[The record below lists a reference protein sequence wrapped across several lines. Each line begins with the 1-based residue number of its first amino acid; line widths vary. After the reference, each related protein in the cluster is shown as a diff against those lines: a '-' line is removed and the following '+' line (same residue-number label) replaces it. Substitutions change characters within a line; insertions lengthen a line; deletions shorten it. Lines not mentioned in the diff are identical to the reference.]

1 MSADMLRAA
10 TVAAREL
17 ADWPPGRLATAMNL
31 VADALAAAGDKLV
44 PIAARES
51 HLPVPRLEGELARTV
66 FQFRLLAGEVT
77 GDAYREP
84 VVDHADP
91 DWPAGGRPDLRRLL
105 RPIGPVLVFGASNF
119 PFAFSVAGGDTA
131 SALAAGCPVIH
142 KGHPGH
148 PELAEATAAVVSG
161 ALSRAGAPE
170 GTFALLRGE
179 EAARSAL
186 QAPEVKAAAFTGSP
200 AGGRAL
206 YALAASRP
214 DPIPFYAEMG
224 SVNPVFVTPGAAA
237 RRQAEIAAGY
247 TDSYLLGAGQFCTKP
262 GVLFYPA
269 DAMPAFESLVADRIR
284 ERAAAELL
292 NERISAAHAHRR
304 AELAAHPAIRVVEP
318 GGDTADGPRPALLAT
333 TLDQVRAD
341 AETLLAECFGPTS
354 LLVSYDGEHELLA
367 AARLFT
373 GELTATVHGETAE
386 QVARPLVRRLAE
398 FAGRV
403 VWNGW
408 PTGVAV
414 TRAQHHGGPAPAAT
428 GTFTSVGTAAIRRF
442 QRPVAYQD
450 LPGELLPEPLR
461 EGDHG

>member
-1 MSADMLRAA
+1 MSADLLRVA

-17 ADWPPGRLATAMNL
+17 ADWPPERLAKAMHL

-51 HLPVPRLEGELARTV
+51 NLPVPRLEGELARTV
-66 FQFRLLAGEVT
+66 FQLRLLADEVT
-77 GDAYREP
+77 APGYREP

-148 PELAEATAAVVSG
+148 PELAEATAAVVVG
-161 ALSRAGAPE
+161 ALGRAGAPD
-170 GTFALLRGE
+170 GTFSLLRGE

-186 QAPEVKAAAFTGSP
+186 QAPAVKAAAFTGSP

-224 SVNPVFVTPGAAA
+224 SVNPVFVTPGAATA
-237 RRQAEIAAGY
+237 RHDEIAAGY

-269 DAMPAFESLVADRIR
+269 SQLPEFETAVAQRVRARDAAT
-284 ERAAAELL
+284 LL
-292 NERISAAHAHRR
+292 NERITEAHAHRR
-304 AELAAHPAIRVVEP
+304 AELATHPAVRVIEA
-318 GGDTADGPRPALLAT
+318 GADSARPALLAT
-333 TLDQVRAD
+333 TWDQLRTATEV
-341 AETLLAECFGPTS
+341 LLAECFGPTS
-354 LLVSYDGEHELLA
+354 LLVSYEGEHELLA
-367 AARLFT
+367 AARSFT
-373 GELTATVHGETAE
+373 GELTATVHGEQGE
-386 QVARPLVRRLAE
+386 QVARPLVRRVAE

-442 QRPVAYQD
+442 QRPVAYQN
-450 LPGELLPEPLR
+450 LPGELLPPSLR
-461 EGDHG
+461 DTDHG

>member
-1 MSADMLRAA
+1 MLADMLRAA

-17 ADWPPGRLATAMNL
+17 ADWPPERLATAMNL

-44 PIAARES
+44 PIAVRES
-51 HLPVPRLEGELARTV
+51 NLPVARLEGELARTV
-66 FQFRLLAGEVT
+66 FQLRLLAEEVT
-77 GDAYREP
+77 GAGYREP

-148 PELAEATAAVVSG
+148 PELAEATAAVVAG
-161 ALSRAGAPE
+161 ALGRAGAPE
-170 GTFALLRGE
+170 GTFSLLRGE

-237 RRQAEIAAGY
+237 ARQAEIAAGY
-247 TDSYLLGAGQFCTKP
+247 SDSYLLGAGQFCTKP

-269 DAMPAFESLVADRIR
+269 PLLPEFEAAVA
-284 ERAAAELL
+284 ERVRTKAAATLL
-292 NERISAAHAHRR
+292 NERISDAHAHRR
-304 AELAAHPAIRVVEP
+304 AELAAHPAVRVIEP
-318 GGDTADGPRPALLAT
+318 GTDTADGTIAALLAT
-333 TLDQVRAD
+333 TWDQLRTATEV
-341 AETLLAECFGPTS
+341 LLAECFGPTS
-354 LLVSYDGEHELLA
+354 LLVSYEGEHELLA

-373 GELTATVHGETAE
+373 GELTATVHGEPGE
-386 QVARPLVRRLAE
+386 QVAKPLVRRVAE

-442 QRPVAYQD
+442 QRPVAYQN
-450 LPGELLPEPLR
+450 LPGELLPPALR
-461 EGDHG
+461 EHDHG

>member
-1 MSADMLRAA
+1 MPADTLRAA

-17 ADWPPGRLATAMNL
+17 ADWPPDRLAKALHL

-51 HLPVPRLEGELARTV
+51 NLPVPRLEGELGRTV

-77 GDAYREP
+77 GERYREP
-84 VVDHADP
+84 VVDRADP

-148 PELAEATAAVVSG
+148 PELAEATAAVVSA
-161 ALSRAGAPE
+161 ALGRAGAPE
-170 GTFALLRGE
+170 GTFSLLRGE

-237 RRQAEIAAGY
+237 ARHAEIAAGY

-262 GVLFYPA
+262 GILFYPA
-269 DAMPAFESLVADRIR
+269 AALPEFEAAVADRVR
-284 ERAAAELL
+284 GQAAATLL
-292 NERISAAHAHRR
+292 NDRIAQAHSHRR
-304 AELAAHPAIRVVEP
+304 AELVAHPAVRVVAP
-318 GGDTADGPRPALLAT
+318 GTDTPDGTRAALLAT
-333 TLDQVRAD
+333 TLPELRA
-341 AETLLAECFGPTS
+341 AGEVLLAECFGPTS
-354 LLVSYDGEHELLA
+354 LLVAYDGEHELLA

-373 GELTATVHGETAE
+373 GELTATVHGEAGE

-414 TRAQHHGGPAPAAT
+414 THAQHHGGPAPAAT

-442 QRPVAYQD
+442 LRPVAYQN
-450 LPGELLPEPLR
+450 LPGELLPPPLR
-461 EGDHG
+461 DHDHG